1 MKHDQTLEVQEFFRT
16 YQLGNT
22 KPRISF
28 TNIYITPE
36 KKQAHMSL
44 KENDSFYL
52 CVQARIDNPPSKDR
66 ISKQL
71 TSSRLYLRKF
81 KDSWAWFGH
90 MPSYDPSECSAL
102 QSLKLPSI

>member
-28 TNIYITPE
+28 TNIYIIPE

-44 KENDSFYL
+44 KENDSFYHVL
-52 CVQARIDNPPSKDR
+52 PICAVASIDNPPSKDR
-66 ISKQL
+66 ISRQL
-71 TSSRLYLRKF
+71 TSSRLYLRK
-81 KDSWAWFGH
+81 KTRIEPDSVA
-90 MPSYDPSECSAL
+90 PSYDPSAPL
-102 QSLKLPSI
+102 YKV